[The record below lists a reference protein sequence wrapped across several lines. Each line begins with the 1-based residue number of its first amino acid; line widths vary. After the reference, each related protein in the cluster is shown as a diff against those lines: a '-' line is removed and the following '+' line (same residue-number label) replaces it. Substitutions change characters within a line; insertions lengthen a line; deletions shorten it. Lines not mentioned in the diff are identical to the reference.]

1 MDKKYFIKGTSI
13 QVDKGSDLK
22 VTFEKITEKELELL
36 VEAGVLNIVEESI
49 LEKAIKKLADKAG
62 ITLDV
67 MEDFIYT
74 LGCMNEW
81 VATKLLLKQVAI
93 EMDRKYEGHISKCPR
108 VYFISSHTLSALQ
121 IDPAYYNSDRVSLFR
136 SKEEA
141 EEALKCVREYLGFLL
156 NEQED

>member
-13 QVDKGSDLK
+13 QVGKGSDLK
-22 VTFEKITEKELELL
+22 VTFEKLTEKELELL

-49 LEKAIKKLADKAG
+49 LEQAIKKLADKAG

-108 VYFISSHTLSALQ
+108 LYYVSSHNLSVEEMSTGF
-121 IDPAYYNSDRVSLFR
+121 YNSDRISLFR

-141 EEALKCVREYLGFLL
+141 KEAIKCVREYLGYLL
-156 NEQED
+156 DEQED

>member
-74 LGCMNEW
+74 LSCMNEW
-81 VATKLLLKQVAI
+81 IAIKLLLKQVAI
-93 EMDRKYEGHISKCPR
+93 EMDRKYEGHISKCSR
-108 VYFISSHTLSALQ
+108 AYIVSSHTLSALKV
-121 IDPAYYNSDRVSLFR
+121 DPADYKSDRVSLFR

-156 NEQED
+156 DEQED